1 MGRFVD
7 SVIALRILR
16 ILTTPFDQTDAYKL
30 GIIDENGKELK
41 RLSQLQQ
48 TNERDAYTILHRM
61 IFRIKRII
69 NKVPVENR
77 KLSSYAAALS
87 LIREHAYDD
96 KEPIQLERNYLN
108 KLNVDLT
115 EDINFIE
122 DYFNKKYTLTFKQFM
137 EEAPANNAGGDGVA
151 GFTPDT
157 LGVPVNVQKKRR
169 KMMRR
174 DEVKFIG
181 QAKKN
186 LAKIS
191 K

>member
-16 ILTTPFDQTDAYKL
+16 ILTTPFDQTDAYKE
-30 GIIDENGKELK
+30 GVIDGNGKELK
-41 RLSQLQQ
+41 KLSRLN
-48 TNERDAYTILHRM
+48 TTKERDAYTILHRM

-87 LIREHAYDD
+87 LVREHAYDD

-115 EDINFIE
+115 EDINFVE

-137 EEAPANNAGGDGVA
+137 EEAPANNAGSDGVA

-157 LGVPVNVQKKRR
+157 LGVPVNVQNKRR
-169 KMMRR
+169 KIMRR

-181 QAKKN
+181 QAKRN
-186 LAKIS
+186 LAKVS